1 MNTQMKKVYLLF
13 MAIVLTL
20 SLQSCLHDDK
30 TTFDLPAAERIEKKV
45 ADYKALLE
53 SSEDGWVM
61 QYYTGKNYSYGGYTL
76 LLKFKN
82 GHVTAMGDVKDVEA
96 QATSGYDVVKDLG
109 PTLSF
114 NEYNAVIHPLAE
126 TWLGSP
132 DGAQGDYEFSI
143 LRATNDSI
151 FLKGRKWHNEM
162 VLTRLPKGTSWEEY
176 MLGLATVMEGM
187 NVETYDFVLGND
199 TLAQGTLTQEVRRLS
214 VTLGDKK
221 WEMPYCTTN
230 TGISL
235 REPIVIGNKKYQH
248 FTWNE
253 EDHSLTQDDLKIIQF
268 LPKSHKNIDFW
279 IGEWQLKTNLR
290 KRIKLTLEM
299 GSVANTLKGKLNINN
314 INYEILLTY
323 DPATGHLELPGQ
335 PVTDPTYKYPAG
347 IVMIPASQKEGKLFG
362 EGKGS
367 LFFTWD
373 EDMERAKAE
382 DSGQITGHAVD
393 SFFGVAYGED
403 LQPVTDA
410 QGNYVF
416 AFTLPNIQY
425 MTKIN

>member
-1 MNTQMKKVYLLF
+1 
-13 MAIVLTL
+13 
-20 SLQSCLHDDK
+20 
-30 TTFDLPAAERIEKKV
+30 
-45 ADYKALLE
+45 
-53 SSEDGWVM
+53 
-61 QYYTGKNYSYGGYTL
+61 
-76 LLKFKN
+76 
-82 GHVTAMGDVKDVEA
+82 
-96 QATSGYDVVKDLG
+96 
-109 PTLSF
+109 
-114 NEYNAVIHPLAE
+114 
-126 TWLGSP
+126 
-132 DGAQGDYEFSI
+132 
-143 LRATNDSI
+143 
-151 FLKGRKWHNEM
+151 
-162 VLTRLPKGTSWEEY
+162 

-199 TLAQGTLTQEVRRLS
+199 TLAQGTLTQEVRRLT

-230 TGISL
+230 TGITL

-248 FTWNE
+248 FTWNDA
-253 EDHSLTQDDLKIIQF
+253 DHSLTQDDLKIIQF

-373 EDMERAKAE
+373 EDMQRAKAE

>member
-1 MNTQMKKVYLLF
+1 M
-13 MAIVLTL
+13 
-20 SLQSCLHDDK
+20 
-30 TTFDLPAAERIEKKV
+30 
-45 ADYKALLE
+45 
-53 SSEDGWVM
+53 
-61 QYYTGKNYSYGGYTL
+61 
-76 LLKFKN
+76 
-82 GHVTAMGDVKDVEA
+82 
-96 QATSGYDVVKDLG
+96 
-109 PTLSF
+109 
-114 NEYNAVIHPLAE
+114 
-126 TWLGSP
+126 GSP

-151 FLKGRKWHNEM
+151 LLKGRKWHNEM
-162 VLTRLPKGTSWEEY
+162 VLTRLPKGTNWEEY
-176 MLGLATVMEGM
+176 MLGLVTVMEGM

-230 TGISL
+230 TGITL

-248 FTWNE
+248 FTWNDA
-253 EDHSLTQDDLKIIQF
+253 DHSLTQDDLKIIQF

-373 EDMERAKAE
+373 EDMQRAKAE

>member
-1 MNTQMKKVYLLF
+1 MKKVYLLF

-143 LRATNDSI
+143 LVQPTIVSS
-151 FLKGRKWHNEM
+151 LKDVKWHNEM
-162 VLTRLPKGTSWEEY
+162 VLTRLPKGTNWEEY
-176 MLGLATVMEGM
+176 MLGLCYRNGRDECR
-187 NVETYDFVLGND
+187 DL
-199 TLAQGTLTQEVRRLS
+199 RL
-214 VTLGDKK
+214 
-221 WEMPYCTTN
+221 
-230 TGISL
+230 
-235 REPIVIGNKKYQH
+235 R
-248 FTWNE
+248 
-253 EDHSLTQDDLKIIQF
+253 
-268 LPKSHKNIDFW
+268 
-279 IGEWQLKTNLR
+279 
-290 KRIKLTLEM
+290 
-299 GSVANTLKGKLNINN
+299 
-314 INYEILLTY
+314 
-323 DPATGHLELPGQ
+323 
-335 PVTDPTYKYPAG
+335 
-347 IVMIPASQKEGKLFG
+347 FG
-362 EGKGS
+362 
-367 LFFTWD
+367 
-373 EDMERAKAE
+373 
-382 DSGQITGHAVD
+382 
-393 SFFGVAYGED
+393 
-403 LQPVTDA
+403 
-410 QGNYVF
+410 
-416 AFTLPNIQY
+416 
-425 MTKIN
+425 